1 MLEDGL
7 FSTDSYLKSAA
18 NRATAVKV
26 IAATL
31 QGWIYCRDHE
41 KACVQMTVKQGSTL
55 PGPHQT
61 WMMNEINKL
70 IWPSKAGIGIMDKA
84 TYTRT
89 AKISKQFG
97 VVKKTPTGAYRTDLA
112 KQALALLKAK
122 GIDTT
127 GKNWK
132 PAKVKIVYAG
142 K

>member
-1 MLEDGL
+1 
-7 FSTDSYLKSAA
+7 
-18 NRATAVKV
+18 
-26 IAATL
+26 
-31 QGWIYCRDHE
+31 
-41 KACVQMTVKQGSTL
+41 MTVKQGSTL

-112 KQALALLKAK
+112 KQALALLKKK

-127 GKNWK
+127 GKNW
-132 PAKVKIVYAG
+132 
-142 K
+142 